1 MQSFQSLASESNFKA
16 AFGRLPKE
24 KPLTE
29 GLGCVFLQPD
39 GVCWNSSPERQ
50 LPVFCALKKSAK
62 RWHFSK
68 EICAILVPSETNR
81 KLTAFSSLQTQ
92 AATARRALEDWDFCE
107 PLCKQKSQLQDC
119 RGYLEKAGQQRN
131 PRWLRNHRDVLKER
145 EGALFFN
152 QTKFDS

>member
-1 MQSFQSLASESNFKA
+1 MRLFA
-16 AFGRLPKE
+16 ARQRLLE
-24 KPLTE
+24 Q
-29 GLGCVFLQPD
+29 QPQATAP
-39 GVCWNSSPERQ
+39 CLLCFE
-50 LPVFCALKKSAK
+50 KSAK

-81 KLTAFSSLQTQ
+81 KLTAFSSPQTQ
-92 AATARRALEDWDFCE
+92 AATARRALEDWDFSE

-152 QTKFDS
+152 QTKFDNKTLTGRCQGER